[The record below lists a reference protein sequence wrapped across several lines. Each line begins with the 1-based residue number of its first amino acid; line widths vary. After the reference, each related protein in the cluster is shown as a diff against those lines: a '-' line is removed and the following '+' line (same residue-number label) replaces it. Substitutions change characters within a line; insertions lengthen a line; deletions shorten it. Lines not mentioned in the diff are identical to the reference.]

1 MKIILKYG
9 KLHKLKFL
17 VLFISIIVTSIFSV
31 VYPYLFG
38 LLVDEVFTD
47 KNMNF
52 FIFIVI
58 IYFVVYMLEQIFHYF
73 LNMSWANLTVRF
85 AFDIRKD
92 LFRKVFK
99 LKSKD
104 LDNSSTGDIITIINK
119 DTGEFLEY
127 ITRNVFYLIMN
138 VIRLVLT
145 IGIIFYINVRLGII
159 AVVLSPVVVILTR
172 YFGEIYKNYN
182 KEYRTMYGKH
192 ISKVFEFINSIR
204 DLRLL
209 ASTPKLK
216 KIYEKESSELVE
228 VKIKS
233 DYIEL
238 TSERSTAF
246 IGTIATLTIYG
257 ASAYLIVNE
266 QLTIGMFIAAL
277 DYFNRSRGFINWL
290 SKTYIDGKRKNVSM
304 DKVKAMLMKDEEENY
319 EDAKDIIIS
328 KGDIIFKNV
337 SFGYNEKNLVLEKLN
352 LNISKGEKIA
362 IVGYSGHGKSSIAKL
377 LIRLYDISSG
387 MIKIDNQDISQVTSE
402 SLRNQIG
409 FVFQTS
415 YIFPGTIK
423 ENLLL
428 GCKNDIS
435 DEELLK
441 ACKKVKILKR
451 INELPEKLET
461 EIGFGNVELSGGEK
475 QRIALARTL
484 LKDPKVVVLDEATS
498 ALDNDTEKSIIDNMD
513 KLFEGKTVIVISHRL
528 STITNVDKIAVINK
542 GKLEAYDKHDSLLLI
557 SPTYKNLFKEQLS
570 GGGSND

>member
-159 AVVLSPVVVILTR
+159 AVVLSPVVVMLTR

-484 LKDPKVVVLDEATS
+484 LKDPKIIVLDEATS

-528 STITNVDKIAVINK
+528 STITNVDKIAVINE

-557 SPTYKNLFKEQLS
+557 SPTYKKLFKEQLN
-570 GGGSND
+570 GGGSNE

>member
-528 STITNVDKIAVINK
+528 STITNVDKIAVINE